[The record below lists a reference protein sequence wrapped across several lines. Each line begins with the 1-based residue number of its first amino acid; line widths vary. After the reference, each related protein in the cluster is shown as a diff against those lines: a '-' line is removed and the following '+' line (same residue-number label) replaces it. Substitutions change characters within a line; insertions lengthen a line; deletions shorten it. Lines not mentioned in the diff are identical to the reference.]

1 MSKDIIVG
9 LDAGTSLIKFVAF
22 DTDGKFID
30 SASVDNKVYFREG
43 DKAEQNLEE
52 TWQKVLK
59 AFNLLNEKIGGF
71 NKFSRNSFK

>member
-43 DKAEQNLEE
+43 DKAEQNL
-52 TWQKVLK
+52 
-59 AFNLLNEKIGGF
+59 
-71 NKFSRNSFK
+71 